1 MFGPKNGPFPFQ
13 LNCALYDYETTK
25 RRGAAFCVATHG
37 CEMVN
42 SFHFPWPKCIA
53 TSEKKTD
60 ILYVLL
66 ALKAAAAPDDLTLLV
81 PTVV

>member
-1 MFGPKNGPFPFQ
+1 
-13 LNCALYDYETTK
+13 
-25 RRGAAFCVATHG
+25 
-37 CEMVN
+37 MVN